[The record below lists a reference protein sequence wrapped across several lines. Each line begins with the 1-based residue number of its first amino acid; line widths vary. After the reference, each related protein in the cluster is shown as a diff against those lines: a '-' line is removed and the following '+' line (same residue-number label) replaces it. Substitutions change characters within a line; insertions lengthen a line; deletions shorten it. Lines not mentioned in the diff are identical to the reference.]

1 MLKIVTIVNAAG
13 RVLAARGEIGEY
25 IAAHTFA
32 EVEVRPYKGF
42 NAKRGTAQMVVW
54 GVA

>member
-1 MLKIVTIVNAAG
+1 MLKIVAIVNAAG
-13 RVLAARGEIGEY
+13 RVLAARGEIGDY

-32 EVEVRPYKGF
+32 EVEIRPYKGF